1 MSQRRRAQSKKGHQN
16 GKQRI
21 VDEAKRNTFDRNP
34 LLNTAHQAVCKNC
47 GNRIPLIYLDYLKSG
62 RFKLGEAKTIEA
74 LQAYASGFVYEKEQA
89 TPIIIEFKCVKCK
102 SKNEVK
108 PVSFEYLLFTIGKSR
123 SEHIYG

>member
-47 GNRIPLIYLDYLKSG
+47 GKDYDVSHPEGCNVKKS
-62 RFKLGEAKTIEA
+62 
-74 LQAYASGFVYEKEQA
+74 
-89 TPIIIEFKCVKCK
+89 C
-102 SKNEVK
+102 SKWT
-108 PVSFEYLLFTIGKSR
+108 LRRDSR
-123 SEHIYG
+123 